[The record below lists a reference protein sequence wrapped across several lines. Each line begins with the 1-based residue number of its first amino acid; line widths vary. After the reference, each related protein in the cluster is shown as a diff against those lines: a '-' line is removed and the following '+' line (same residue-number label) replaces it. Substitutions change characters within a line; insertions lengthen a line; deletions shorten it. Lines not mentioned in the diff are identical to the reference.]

1 MEARKV
7 KAIVV
12 DDEFNARRLLPV
24 LIDWPSIG
32 YEFVGEASNGNEAL
46 DLIDALRPD
55 VVFTDINMPYMDG
68 LELSKL
74 VKERDPLTK
83 IVIMTAYP
91 EFEYAQTSI
100 HLGVNDF
107 LLKPLQPEI
116 VATVANDLKARIEQ
130 ETAHWNEYRLMQQR
144 LQEHHESL
152 KEKFLNDLLAGAS
165 SVEALSQ
172 RYRYFFGQL
181 SFEFC
186 TLAVLEPQ
194 SEMNKN
200 EEDRLLLALG
210 GKRLLETLLQNRQD
224 LVIFQDNNGRIV
236 LLSWSRNTDLA
247 FIGEQCIRTIKD
259 KLEVK
264 ASVGVGG
271 EYTDLSRVKDS
282 YREALEALRYA
293 KLTGGDQVISF
304 EEDIRFMSGTWD
316 LQLSEIE
323 EIIFYIKT
331 GVEDQAVQAIDRIF
345 LKLSS
350 TRGGP

>member
-1 MEARKV
+1 M
-7 KAIVV
+7 
-12 DDEFNARRLLPV
+12 
-24 LIDWPSIG
+24 
-32 YEFVGEASNGNEAL
+32 
-46 DLIDALRPD
+46 
-55 VVFTDINMPYMDG
+55 
-68 LELSKL
+68 
-74 VKERDPLTK
+74 
-83 IVIMTAYP
+83 
-91 EFEYAQTSI
+91 
-100 HLGVNDF
+100 
-107 LLKPLQPEI
+107 
-116 VATVANDLKARIEQ
+116 
-130 ETAHWNEYRLMQQR
+130 
-144 LQEHHESL
+144 
-152 KEKFLNDLLAGAS
+152 
-165 SVEALSQ
+165 
-172 RYRYFFGQL
+172 
-181 SFEFC
+181 
-186 TLAVLEPQ
+186 
-194 SEMNKN
+194 
-200 EEDRLLLALG
+200 
-210 GKRLLETLLQNRQD
+210 ETLLQNRQD